1 MEPHKESLKSL
12 LHPTDFLWV
21 GSPSSFRSFWRKML
35 SLLEFS
41 PDDYSPYGIRRGGA
55 TWFFLETGSMD
66 ATLARGRWTTA
77 KTARQYIDDGTLAL
91 AKLVWTKVQR
101 KAVRQWSTKAT
112 RLLRRLRQVQK
123 RFLVIWEW
131 VV

>member
-1 MEPHKESLKSL
+1 
-12 LHPTDFLWV
+12 
-21 GSPSSFRSFWRKML
+21 
-35 SLLEFS
+35 
-41 PDDYSPYGIRRGGA
+41 
-55 TWFFLETGSMD
+55 MD

-77 KTARQYIDDGTLAL
+77 KTVRQYIDDGTLAL

-123 RFLVIWEW
+123 RFLVIWEMGGLVFSPIFFSW
-131 VV
+131 IGKWEVYRTSQPHDC